1 MDDMNLTTEP
11 VPVTW
16 LSPFRWLALGWQDL
30 KANPTPGLLHGFLLA
45 LFGAILV
52 LAARDEFWLLAGAFS
67 GFLIVAP
74 VLATGLYAVSLA
86 REKGENICCS
96 EVLALWTSG
105 DRRLI
110 TFGLLLGLAGT
121 AWVLTSAGLITL
133 WSEVPIRRPMD
144 FLRYVVLT
152 ESPGLFEVWVLL
164 GALLAAP
171 MFASSVLTL
180 PLLVDTRWPLW
191 VAVSQSWRAV
201 GSYPIPL
208 AMWAMLIAVLV
219 GLGMATFLVGLIVVV
234 PVLGHASWHAYRDLL
249 PPSAN
254 TKA

>member
-1 MDDMNLTTEP
+1 
-11 VPVTW
+11 
-16 LSPFRWLALGWQDL
+16 
-30 KANPTPGLLHGFLLA
+30 
-45 LFGAILV
+45 
-52 LAARDEFWLLAGAFS
+52 
-67 GFLIVAP
+67 
-74 VLATGLYAVSLA
+74 
-86 REKGENICCS
+86 
-96 EVLALWTSG
+96 VLALWTSG

-208 AMWAMLIAVLV
+208 AMWAILIAVLV